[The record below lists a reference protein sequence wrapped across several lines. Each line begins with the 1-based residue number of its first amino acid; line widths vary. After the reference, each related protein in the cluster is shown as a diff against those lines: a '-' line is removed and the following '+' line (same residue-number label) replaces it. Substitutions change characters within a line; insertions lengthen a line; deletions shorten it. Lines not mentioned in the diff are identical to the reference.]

1 MSVTGGRLDE
11 DDDAGGAAAGLGL
24 VLDIGT
30 VVCMIR
36 EVSEGRQ
43 GAIEEEGVH
52 SLGGCDWL
60 NDNHIAL

>member
-1 MSVTGGRLDE
+1 MTGGRLDE

-52 SLGGCDWL
+52 SL
-60 NDNHIAL
+60 